1 DLEPMAPGAGQYK
14 RSCRR
19 MVVMNK
25 IALFFVIL
33 YSGIILMNT
42 YLGETERVQS
52 NVVIFVLNGF
62 AYIVSAMEIE
72 RDKQHLI
79 DNQSTA

>member
-1 DLEPMAPGAGQYK
+1 MTLL
-14 RSCRR
+14 
-19 MVVMNK
+19 NK

-52 NVVIFVLNGF
+52 NVVIFMLNGF
-62 AYIVSAMEIE
+62 AYIVSAMELE
-72 RDKQHLI
+72 KEKNHFRGS
-79 DNQSTA
+79 QSTA

>member
-1 DLEPMAPGAGQYK
+1 MA
-14 RSCRR
+14 
-19 MVVMNK
+19 VMNK
-25 IALFFVIL
+25 MALFFVVL

-62 AYIVSAMEIE
+62 AYIVSAIEMERE
-72 RDKQHLI
+72 KHELV
-79 DNQSTA
+79 DNRSTA